1 MSVLVAQMGCVR
13 TAEPQV
19 SRFRGRLWSAQGT
32 PMYYMGGGGS
42 DPRRV
47 RAGMRRRCGLFPDY
61 FGHLFGIFIGVC
73 KRWQTRRA
81 IFDLSNLQF
90 ILVRQRDGYIAVT
103 EQFPRL
109 TSAPSPEITIR

>member
-1 MSVLVAQMGCVR
+1 M
-13 TAEPQV
+13 
-19 SRFRGRLWSAQGT
+19 
-32 PMYYMGGGGS
+32 
-42 DPRRV
+42 
-47 RAGMRRRCGLFPDY
+47 AGMRRRCGLFPDY
-61 FGHLFGIFIGVC
+61 FGHLFEIFIGVC

-109 TSAPSPEITIR
+109 TSAPSPQKSPSVRPNAYFTLPDPIQQTFVPSRRRIQGRGYFEARGGNCLLVI